1 MRVLCVFALA
11 TLAACSSQSPK
22 DEAASAVVLAQS
34 AAPAAQAAPA
44 AAPTATTAAIAE
56 DADEFKPPV
65 GYKRKVED
73 GRILYCAKV
82 VVLGSRFPKDE
93 CRTQAELE
101 ELEVQRA
108 SMRGEMGQK
117 GAVCSGAAGCASN

>member
-1 MRVLCVFALA
+1 MRVLCLFALA
-11 TLAACSSQSPK
+11 ALAACSSQSAK
-22 DEAASAVVLAQS
+22 DDAAPAVVMAQS
-34 AAPAAQAAPA
+34 AAPAAPAVAPA
-44 AAPTATTAAIAE
+44 ATTAAVAE
-56 DADEFKPPV
+56 DADEFKPPA

-117 GAVCSGAAGCASN
+117 GAVCSGSAGCASN

>member
-1 MRVLCVFALA
+1 MRVLCLFALA

-22 DEAASAVVLAQS
+22 DEAAPAVVLAEA
-34 AAPAAQAAPA
+34 AAPAA
-44 AAPTATTAAIAE
+44 TAAVS
-56 DADEFKPPV
+56 DDFDEFKPPA

-101 ELEVQRA
+101 EMEVQRA

-117 GAVCSGAAGCASN
+117 GAICSGAAGCSSN